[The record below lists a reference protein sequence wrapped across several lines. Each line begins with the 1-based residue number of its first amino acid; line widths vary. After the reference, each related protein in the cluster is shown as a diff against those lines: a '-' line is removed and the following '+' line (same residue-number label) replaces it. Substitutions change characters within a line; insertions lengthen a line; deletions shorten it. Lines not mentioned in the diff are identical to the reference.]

1 MSMSGDHCD
10 ALANTSL
17 EVLQFGGAVAA
28 ACYVRAK
35 LRAPAHPGA
44 YALLTTDD
52 AEVNGAAL
60 RDALLTTDDAEAG
73 GATLRAVRA
82 EVGPYWVAEL
92 AAGLVA
98 GHKLL
103 SLCAE
108 NARAHQRVP
117 HPYPAVGG
125 VASCLAY
132 ALVARLFS
140 AVSSSPPG
148 GGKRTRAGERAASA
162 ALCAWCG
169 LGVLFEATCPSDRF
183 YVAPHTDAGGRDG
196 EAAVRLVALSVG
208 FARALAGA
216 PAAVELREAP
226 ATPEEAASLLSFV
239 TFGYFTPVVD
249 KGAAP
254 KRYQLSGGDVPPV
267 APDAGAAAC
276 LRAFEGA
283 FDEAPASAFWLGP
296 ALAPWDFWT
305 AAAFQ
310 LGAVCF
316 QFAPSPPSTRCS
328 PSSGAAA
335 PRDGARGDAAR
346 MMRGKT
352 VGLKVQAAA
361 CAAVFRKALTV
372 DPFGA
377 KFSVGECVNLMAT
390 DARTLCRLFTFGH
403 QLWAAPLQTAVAV
416 AGLCF
421 LIGWAALPGVAVVL
435 FSMRCTTELTKRVKR
450 RQRSME
456 QAWKLFYRAWFKV
469 FRNVGT
475 VVGFAAFATSRAAW
489 YLALD
494 GRAATAGTTEGF
506 TALVLFATLRSGL
519 AIWPQVVQIYVQ
531 ASVGWER
538 IANFLGRDDLQAGA
552 TGKSSLLRALLGE
565 LRLSGA
571 TAALGGRV
579 SYVPQKPW
587 IWNGTLRENI
597 LFGAPLDRGRYDA
610 VVAACGLSRDLNEL
624 PAADETEIG
633 EKGVNLSGGQQQ
645 RVALA
650 RAAYADS
657 AVVLLDDVLSAVDS
671 RVGARILDDLVDGP
685 LFRGRTVVLCT
696 HQLYWTYMRSAGGA
710 SFAVVWASLGGFVQ
724 AASFAN
730 RLSFGRWVA
739 TAQGDGGGA
748 FGLYAATTALFVAL
762 VALRAALSGIGSWR
776 ASSRIHD
783 AMLARL
789 LGAPLAF
796 FERTPSGRLLNRFS
810 SDLASVDDELMD
822 ELYLFV
828 DAAASLV
835 AVVVVVVALV
845 PLVVVAWVPVL
856 LATSRVAGR
865 YLATSRE
872 LKRLDSTTRSPIYGG
887 FSEALSTI
895 RVARRSGGQARKA
908 RRRALRRGARLVD
921 VEPVARA
928 PPPAAER
935 GHLRRRRGLAVLA
948 ARARRAGSTTALGLV
963 LLYATQWVQ
972 STNQVVR
979 QHATVEMQ
987 MNYVERCD
995 EYATKLPNED
1005 PGGAAPPGAAPFP
1018 AGALAFEDVCLRYAS
1033 SPTDTLRRVSF
1044 AVAPGAAAAS
1054 SGAGAGKSTLVTALL
1069 RLAPLAGGRV
1079 LVDGVDVAALPLAAL
1094 RRGVAVVPQAATLF
1108 GTCTV
1113 LCVAHR
1119 LRTVAGF
1126 DRVVVLDR
1134 GAVAAFGPPGDF
1146 LRDEAS
1152 PFFDLCHA
1160 SGELDVLRRL
1170 AAGGPRAD

>member
-1 MSMSGDHCD
+1 M
-10 ALANTSL
+10 
-17 EVLQFGGAVAA
+17 
-28 ACYVRAK
+28 
-35 LRAPAHPGA
+35 
-44 YALLTTDD
+44 
-52 AEVNGAAL
+52 
-60 RDALLTTDDAEAG
+60 
-73 GATLRAVRA
+73 
-82 EVGPYWVAEL
+82 
-92 AAGLVA
+92 
-98 GHKLL
+98 
-103 SLCAE
+103 
-108 NARAHQRVP
+108 
-117 HPYPAVGG
+117 
-125 VASCLAY
+125 
-132 ALVARLFS
+132 
-140 AVSSSPPG
+140 
-148 GGKRTRAGERAASA
+148 
-162 ALCAWCG
+162 
-169 LGVLFEATCPSDRF
+169 
-183 YVAPHTDAGGRDG
+183 
-196 EAAVRLVALSVG
+196 
-208 FARALAGA
+208 
-216 PAAVELREAP
+216 
-226 ATPEEAASLLSFV
+226 
-239 TFGYFTPVVD
+239 
-249 KGAAP
+249 
-254 KRYQLSGGDVPPV
+254 
-267 APDAGAAAC
+267 
-276 LRAFEGA
+276 
-283 FDEAPASAFWLGP
+283 
-296 ALAPWDFWT
+296 
-305 AAAFQ
+305 
-310 LGAVCF
+310 
-316 QFAPSPPSTRCS
+316 
-328 PSSGAAA
+328 
-335 PRDGARGDAAR
+335 
-346 MMRGKT
+346 
-352 VGLKVQAAA
+352 
-361 CAAVFRKALTV
+361 
-372 DPFGA
+372 
-377 KFSVGECVNLMAT
+377 
-390 DARTLCRLFTFGH
+390 
-403 QLWAAPLQTAVAV
+403 
-416 AGLCF
+416 
-421 LIGWAALPGVAVVL
+421 
-435 FSMRCTTELTKRVKR
+435 
-450 RQRSME
+450 
-456 QAWKLFYRAWFKV
+456 
-469 FRNVGT
+469 GT

-552 TGKSSLLRALLGE
+552 TSKSGARGECRLAHGGDGGFAAWSGGGAAVLRGPCAFVAAPGALTCVYGPTASGKSSLLRALLGE
-565 LRLSGA
+565 LRLRGGA

-610 VVAACGLSRDLNEL
+610 VLAACGLLRDLGEL

-696 HQLYWTYMRSAGGA
+696 HQVRATARRAARVFEIENGRVAERDADPDDERAEPRASARADERPDARRGEDGKLTKEEHRTAGAVALQLYWTYMRSAGGA

-724 AASFAN
+724 AASFTN
-730 RLSFGRWVA
+730 RLYFGRWVA
-739 TAQGDGGGA
+739 TTQGDGGGA
-748 FGLYAATTALFVAL
+748 FCLYAATTALFVAL
-762 VALRAALSGIGSWR
+762 VALRAALSALGSWR

-828 DAAASLV
+828 DASASLV

-887 FSEALSTI
+887 FSEALDGLSTI
-895 RVARRSGGQARKA
+895 RAFARE
-908 RRRALRRGARLVD
+908 ALEAGKHEKLVD
-921 VEPVARA
+921 AHS
-928 PPPAAER
+928 AAELALWTSNR
-935 GHLRRRRGLAVLA
+935 WLVLRLQLLSAVIYVAVAAYAVLA
-948 ARARRAGSTTALGLV
+948 AERAAPAPGSTTALGLV

-995 EYATKLPNED
+995 EYATKLPTED

-1044 AVAPGAAAAS
+1044 AVAPGS
-1054 SGAGAGKSTLVTALL
+1054 RCGVVGRTGAGKSTLVAALL

-1079 LVDGVDVAALPLAAL
+1079 LVDGVDVAALPLAVL

-1108 GTCTV
+1108 SGTVRSNLDPFGSAADGALREALARAGLRDALGPDRAIRAGGDDVSGGEAQLLCLARALLKGANLLVCDEATASVDRRADEAIQRVVRGLKCTV

-1134 GAVAAFGPPGDF
+1134 GAVAAFGPPGDL

-1170 AAGGPRAD
+1170 AAGGPHAD

>member
-1 MSMSGDHCD
+1 MSMSGDHRD

-35 LRAPAHPGA
+35 LRAPTHPGA
-44 YALLTTDD
+44 YALLASND
-52 AEVNGAAL
+52 AEVNGAA
-60 RDALLTTDDAEAG
+60 
-73 GATLRAVRA
+73 LRAVRA

-98 GHKLL
+98 AHKLL

-108 NARAHQRVP
+108 NASAHQRVP

-148 GGKRTRAGERAASA
+148 GGKRTRAGERSASA

-208 FARALAGA
+208 FAAALLAAPPPPSCGGAGDA
-216 PAAVELREAP
+216 
-226 ATPEEAASLLSFV
+226 EEAASLLSFV

-249 KGAAP
+249 RGAAP
-254 KRYQLSGGDVPPV
+254 KRYQLSGGDAPP
-267 APDAGAAAC
+267 
-276 LRAFEGA
+276 
-283 FDEAPASAFWLGP
+283 
-296 ALAPWDFWT
+296 
-305 AAAFQ
+305 

-316 QFAPSPPSTRCS
+316 QFAPSLAIHALLAFLGSR
-328 PSSGAAA
+328 GAAGTAARATPRSVWLGLALLGLA
-335 PRDGARGDAAR
+335 PVGLGVCDTQR
-346 MMRGKT
+346 MMRAKK
-352 VGLKVQAAA
+352 VGLKAQAAA

-456 QAWKLFYRAWFKV
+456 KAWKLFYRAWFKV

-552 TGKSSLLRALLGE
+552 TSKSGARGECRLTRRRRRGFAAWSGGGAAVLRGPCAFVAAPGALTCVYGPTASGKSSLLRALLGE
-565 LRLSGA
+565 LRLRGGA

-610 VVAACGLSRDLNEL
+610 VLAACGLSRDLNEL

-633 EKGVNLSGGQQQ
+633 
-645 RVALA
+645 R
-650 RAAYADS
+650 RA
-657 AVVLLDDVLSAVDS
+657 

-696 HQLYWTYMRSAGGA
+696 HQVRATARRAARVFEIENGRVAERDADPDDERAEPRASAGVDERPDARRGEDGKLTKEEHRTAGAVALQLYWTYMRSAGGA

-887 FSEALSTI
+887 FS
-895 RVARRSGGQARKA
+895 
-908 RRRALRRGARLVD
+908 
-921 VEPVARA
+921 
-928 PPPAAER
+928 
-935 GHLRRRRGLAVLA
+935 RRRRPLDDPPRGAEAGKHEKLVDAHSAAELALWTSNRWLVLRLQLLSAAIYVAVAAYAVLA
-948 ARARRAGSTTALGLV
+948 AERPAPAPGSTTALGLV

-1044 AVAPGAAAAS
+1044 AVAPGS
-1054 SGAGAGKSTLVTALL
+1054 RCGVVGRTGAGKSTLVAALL

-1079 LVDGVDVAALPLAAL
+1079 LVDGVDVAALPLAVL

-1108 GTCTV
+1108 GTV
-1113 LCVAHR
+1113 R
-1119 LRTVAGF
+1119 SN
-1126 DRVVVLDR
+1126 LDPSKR
-1134 GAVAAFGPPGDF
+1134 
-1146 LRDEAS
+1146 E
-1152 PFFDLCHA
+1152 
-1160 SGELDVLRRL
+1160 
-1170 AAGGPRAD
+1170 